1 VSQLGFNKTQIN
13 NMMAAALQHHQ
24 NGNFPEAETLYRQV
38 LDVAPGHFDALH
50 MLGVLAHQAGY
61 PEDAVKYIGKAVR
74 IDKKHAAAF
83 NHLGAAH
90 RALGQLQ
97 EAEKCY
103 RSALKLKYDF
113 AEAHYN
119 LANLF
124 VDLKQFKEAETTYKK
139 AIKFKPDYAEAY
151 CNLGA
156 VLVELGK
163 LSEAEKTCLCAL
175 ENKQNYAA
183 AYYNLGRAKLKLGKA
198 DEAEQAYRLSIK
210 LQPDNAE
217 AYCNLM
223 FAMNYFP
230 KHTALDLLDLA
241 KKYGAVASR
250 KVKKSFSF
258 WHCSADPKVL
268 RVGIVSGDIGEHPVG
283 YFLEG
288 LLSNIDAEHIEF
300 FAYST
305 VNRIDELSTYL
316 KRYFVKCQLLSAHSD
331 EEAAKL
337 IWSDG
342 IHILLDLS
350 GHTENNRLPVFAWK
364 PAPVQV
370 TWLGYS
376 GTTGLEQMDYV
387 VGDPCVTPDSDK
399 QLYVEKVWQ
408 LPESYLCFTPPKYQL
423 SVAKLPAAEKGA
435 LTFGCFNNLTKIN
448 GKVIKLWSQILKSVP
463 ASKLFLR
470 NEYLSDPAACEN
482 IVKLFGENRIDSC
495 RLVLEGKYT
504 ARVDMFNAY
513 NGVDIALDP
522 FPYNGTTTT
531 VESIWMGV
539 PVLTLRGDHFVSRVG
554 VSILTNVGLT
564 DWIAADEDDYVAEA
578 VRFASDI
585 EGLARLRSGLR
596 QQLLA
601 SPVCDAP
608 RFARH
613 FEDALWGMWRE
624 YEKKSEASGADTER

>member
-1 VSQLGFNKTQIN
+1 
-13 NMMAAALQHHQ
+13 MMAAALQHHQ

-83 NHLGAAH
+83 NHLGAAY

-103 RSALKLKYDF
+103 RSALKLNYDF

-119 LANLF
+119 LANLLT
-124 VDLKQFKEAETTYKK
+124 DLKRFKEAEAAYKK
-139 AIKFKPDYAEAY
+139 AIKFKTDYAEAY

-198 DEAEQAYRLSIK
+198 DEAEQSYRLSIK

-230 KHTALDLLDLA
+230 KHTALDLLTLA
-241 KKYGAVASR
+241 KKYGVVASR
-250 KVKKSFSF
+250 KVKKPFSF

-300 FAYST
+300 IAYST
-305 VNRIDELSTYL
+305 VDRTDVLSACL
-316 KRYFVKCQLLSAHSD
+316 KRNFVKWQLLSAHSD

-350 GHTENNRLPVFAWK
+350 GHTENNRLPMFAWK

-387 VGDPCVTPDSDK
+387 VGDPCVMPDSDK

-423 SVAKLPAAEKGA
+423 SVAKLPAAEQGA
-435 LTFGCFNNLTKIN
+435 LTFGCFNNLAKIN
-448 GKVIKLWSQILKSVP
+448 GKVIKLWSCILEKLP

-482 IVKLFGENRIDSC
+482 IVKLFGENGIDSC
-495 RLVLEGKYT
+495 RLILEGKYT

-531 VESIWMGV
+531 VESLWMGV

-554 VSILTNVGLT
+554 VSILANVGLT
-564 DWIAADEDDYVAEA
+564 DWIAADEDDYVAKA

-624 YEKKSEASGADTER
+624 YEKNSEASWPDTER